1 MKNSIN
7 HKEIENILGSFKSNE
22 SVNLF
27 LHEKENILSSVFERV
42 EERVVHTKVN
52 QARAAKT
59 PFYTYKQHFSQ
70 YLRYSVPMLLLVVIG
85 TQAAGVFTT
94 RSKIALSDINQVQ
107 TTFSNLKRDNSIKSN
122 LSKNQQDIQ
131 EIKSNLAS
139 ANTSNDAK
147 TQILANQ
154 VSNRS
159 KEIRNQVAA
168 LVSENKISEAK
179 NIALNLE
186 SALKADELYKVSTSV
201 EQEVFSAI
209 DLRVDIEKKESN
221 NISSTTKV
229 DIKGRIEKD
238 KKEIVAYESNGSTI
252 DMLADA
258 QKALEVAQSY
268 VNKGDFENAII
279 SLQLHDRIVA
289 DLKIILL
296 P

>member
-7 HKEIENILGSFKSNE
+7 HKEIENILGSFKPND
-22 SVNLF
+22 SVVLSVADK
-27 LHEKENILSSVFERV
+27 EKMLASVFERV
-42 EERVVHTKVN
+42 ERKVVHTTTKAHAV
-52 QARAAKT
+52 KS
-59 PFYTYKQHFSQ
+59 PFVTYFTQ
-70 YLRYSVPMLLLVVIG
+70 YLRYSIPVILLAIIG

-94 RSKIALSDINQVQ
+94 RSKIALSDINQVK
-107 TTFSNLKRDNSIKSN
+107 TTLNDLKRENEIKSN
-122 LSKNQQDIQ
+122 LSKNKQDIQ
-131 EIKSNLAS
+131 EIKINLAMTDTAS
-139 ANTSNDAK
+139 AAK

-154 VSNRS
+154 LSSRS

-168 LVSENKISEAK
+168 LVSENKITEAK
-179 NIALNLE
+179 NVALDLE

-221 NISSTTKV
+221 NVSSTTEV
-229 DIKGRIEKD
+229 DIIRRIEKD
-238 KKEIVAYESNGSTI
+238 KKELALYENNASTT
-252 DMLADA
+252 DMLVDA
-258 QKALEVAQSY
+258 GKAIDTAEEY